1 MNPDGREIPI
11 VEDDMGE
18 GYQEPFNEN
27 MTPAEIA
34 LEKKLFRIERSMKN
48 LTKKKINKL
57 FQTVGINNPVLKY
70 LTEHK

>member
-18 GYQEPFNEN
+18 GYREIINEN

-34 LEKKLFRIERSMKN
+34 FEKERLRAERSMK
-48 LTKKKINKL
+48 KIVSHYKQPFN
-57 FQTVGINNPVLKY
+57 QGVNNPVLKH
-70 LTEHK
+70 LTKHK